1 MYLEK
6 KQQMKQGFNSTI
18 IDGYSGFI
26 FTNRCGYVHNPQTIN
41 RAIKRIYTACNEQE
55 VEQAKKEHRQPVLIP
70 HFSVHNLRH
79 TFCTRFC
86 ENETDLKIIQEIM
99 GHSDIGVTLNT
110 YTHLQ
115 LSDKKKL
122 AFVSIFMK
130 KFFSYVLIMLLA
142 FGCVSSTAN
151 VRNDYI
157 EGTSI
162 VVGLLVPYNGNLV
175 GIQAF
180 TYLSGKRYKSYETNL
195 TIKTSHSITNKVL
208 GCECIDVQETDI
220 N

>member
-1 MYLEK
+1 
-6 KQQMKQGFNSTI
+6 
-18 IDGYSGFI
+18 
-26 FTNRCGYVHNPQTIN
+26 
-41 RAIKRIYTACNEQE
+41 
-55 VEQAKKEHRQPVLIP
+55 
-70 HFSVHNLRH
+70 
-79 TFCTRFC
+79 
-86 ENETDLKIIQEIM
+86 
-99 GHSDIGVTLNT
+99 
-110 YTHLQ
+110 
-115 LSDKKKL
+115 
-122 AFVSIFMK
+122 MK

-195 TIKTSHSITNKVL
+195 TIKTSHSLTNRL
-208 GCECIDVQETDI
+208 FGCECIDVQETDI

>member
-1 MYLEK
+1 M
-6 KQQMKQGFNSTI
+6 I
-18 IDGYSGFI
+18 
-26 FTNRCGYVHNPQTIN
+26 
-41 RAIKRIYTACNEQE
+41 
-55 VEQAKKEHRQPVLIP
+55 
-70 HFSVHNLRH
+70 
-79 TFCTRFC
+79 
-86 ENETDLKIIQEIM
+86 
-99 GHSDIGVTLNT
+99 
-110 YTHLQ
+110 
-115 LSDKKKL
+115 
-122 AFVSIFMK
+122 K
-130 KFFSYVLIMLLA
+130 KFLSYVLIMLLA

-180 TYLSGKRYKSYETNL
+180 TYLSGKRYKSSETNL
-195 TIKTSHSITNKVL
+195 TIKTSHSLTNKVL

>member
-1 MYLEK
+1 
-6 KQQMKQGFNSTI
+6 
-18 IDGYSGFI
+18 
-26 FTNRCGYVHNPQTIN
+26 
-41 RAIKRIYTACNEQE
+41 
-55 VEQAKKEHRQPVLIP
+55 
-70 HFSVHNLRH
+70 
-79 TFCTRFC
+79 
-86 ENETDLKIIQEIM
+86 
-99 GHSDIGVTLNT
+99 
-110 YTHLQ
+110 
-115 LSDKKKL
+115 
-122 AFVSIFMK
+122 MK
-130 KFFSYVLIMLLA
+130 KFFSCVLIMLLA
-142 FGCVSSTAN
+142 FGCVSTAN

-180 TYLSGKRYKSYETNL
+180 TYLSGKRYKSSDLTNL

>member
-1 MYLEK
+1 
-6 KQQMKQGFNSTI
+6 
-18 IDGYSGFI
+18 
-26 FTNRCGYVHNPQTIN
+26 
-41 RAIKRIYTACNEQE
+41 
-55 VEQAKKEHRQPVLIP
+55 
-70 HFSVHNLRH
+70 
-79 TFCTRFC
+79 
-86 ENETDLKIIQEIM
+86 
-99 GHSDIGVTLNT
+99 
-110 YTHLQ
+110 
-115 LSDKKKL
+115 
-122 AFVSIFMK
+122 MK

-142 FGCVSSTAN
+142 FGCVSTTN

-162 VVGLLVPYNGNLV
+162 VVGLLVPYNGSLV

-180 TYLSGKRYKSYETNL
+180 TYLSGKRYKSYDMTNL

>member
-1 MYLEK
+1 
-6 KQQMKQGFNSTI
+6 
-18 IDGYSGFI
+18 
-26 FTNRCGYVHNPQTIN
+26 
-41 RAIKRIYTACNEQE
+41 
-55 VEQAKKEHRQPVLIP
+55 
-70 HFSVHNLRH
+70 
-79 TFCTRFC
+79 
-86 ENETDLKIIQEIM
+86 
-99 GHSDIGVTLNT
+99 
-110 YTHLQ
+110 
-115 LSDKKKL
+115 
-122 AFVSIFMK
+122 MK
-130 KFFSYVLIMLLA
+130 KFLSYVLIMLLA
-142 FGCVSSTAN
+142 FGCVSAGCVSAGCVSTTN

-180 TYLSGKRYKSYETNL
+180 TYLSGKRYKSADTNL

>member
-1 MYLEK
+1 M
-6 KQQMKQGFNSTI
+6 I
-18 IDGYSGFI
+18 
-26 FTNRCGYVHNPQTIN
+26 
-41 RAIKRIYTACNEQE
+41 
-55 VEQAKKEHRQPVLIP
+55 
-70 HFSVHNLRH
+70 
-79 TFCTRFC
+79 
-86 ENETDLKIIQEIM
+86 
-99 GHSDIGVTLNT
+99 
-110 YTHLQ
+110 
-115 LSDKKKL
+115 
-122 AFVSIFMK
+122 K

-142 FGCVSSTAN
+142 FGCVSTTN

-180 TYLSGKRYKSYETNL
+180 TYLSGKRYKSADLTNL
-195 TIKTSHSITNKVL
+195 TIKTSHSLTNKVL